1 MKYSNFHDLSQT
13 SIRRLAVTDRAYL
26 IVCNGTVL
34 TPYKEIKDGMVIVQG
49 SRIVD
54 VGQRGQIQEPVDAAT
69 VDAKGH
75 YIVPGLIDIH
85 VHGGKG
91 ANVLDASLAAL
102 ETISNFLV
110 TRGVTAFVATMSTAP
125 VDQFLASLECVRSVK
140 RNGDLPGAQVL
151 GVHQEGPFLNPA
163 QKGAHP
169 ENLLLPPTLE
179 HFKPFLEYVD
189 VLMIMTLAPELDGA
203 VGLIRA
209 LCDAGVI
216 AAAGHTNGIYREFVP
231 AIDAGLSHAVHCFCN
246 MSTLRRDNLKR
257 VAGAV
262 ETVLYDDR
270 ITTELIGDGWH
281 VGDSLM
287 KLALKA
293 KGPQRVCWVTDAMS
307 ATGMPPGRYFVRGVE
322 VVVEE
327 KGIARLPDNTAYA
340 GSVTTLDVCVR
351 NGIQRIGLNLRDAVR
366 MATSTPAAIVGV
378 DDRKG
383 SLEVGKDADIV
394 VMDANAD
401 IRLTIARGCVVYRG
415 W

>member
-34 TPYKEIKDGMVIVQG
+34 TPSKEIKDGMVIVQG
-49 SRIVD
+49 STIVD
-54 VGQRGQIQEPVDAAT
+54 VGQRGQIQVPVDAAI

-91 ANVLDASLAAL
+91 ANVLDASPAAL

-125 VDQFLASLECVRSVK
+125 VGQLLASLECVRSMK
-140 RNGDLPGAQVL
+140 RNGDLSGAEVL

-179 HFKPFLEYVD
+179 HFKPFLEYAD
-189 VLMIMTLAPELDGA
+189 VLTIMTLAPELDGG
-203 VGLIRA
+203 VDLIRA
-209 LCDAGVI
+209 LCDIGVI
-216 AAAGHTNGIYREFVP
+216 AAAGHTNGVYRELVP

-262 ETVLYDDR
+262 ETVLCDDR

-281 VGDSLM
+281 VGDCLM
-287 KLALKA
+287 KLALKV

-307 ATGMPPGRYFVRGVE
+307 ATGMPPGRYYVRGVE

-366 MATSTPAAIVGV
+366 MATLTPAAIVGV

-401 IRLTIARGCVVYRG
+401 IRLTIARGCVAYRG
-415 W
+415 